1 MLFLVKGR
9 AKLDTTSDDGDGG
22 PSDDDGVISMV
33 MVVECSDRDDDINDG
48 PDGHKSDDDFR
59 DSVKN
64 WFKNKQIDIVKLSL
78 PLSKKGRN
86 PLL

>member
-1 MLFLVKGR
+1 MLIIMLFLLKGR
-9 AKLDTTSDDGDGG
+9 AKLDTTSDGGDGG

-64 WFKNKQIDIVKLSL
+64 
-78 PLSKKGRN
+78 
-86 PLL
+86 